1 MPVGNLL
8 ERVGTEPFPEFHQP
22 LLMAGGTEMTALT
35 GDGQKIFMVA
45 ILSALAGAWAEMP
58 TAEEIRGKV
67 GQGKRRRPHKSTG
80 L

>member
-1 MPVGNLL
+1 MPVGNLP
-8 ERVGTEPFPEFHQP
+8 ERVETKPFPEFHHP

-35 GDGQKIFMVA
+35 GEGQKVFMLA
-45 ILSALAGAWAEMP
+45 IPSALAGAWPDLP
-58 TAEEIRGKV
+58 TAEEIREKV